1 MYLDHFGLTE
11 PPFTITPHT
20 EFFFA
25 GANRGATL
33 EALIYAITHGEG
45 IVKVSGEVG
54 SGKTMLCRVLMERL
68 PASVE
73 TIYLAIPSLN
83 RDEMLGAICA
93 DLGVA
98 TESHTAVALIKGL
111 QEHLLRLHAE
121 DKRVVALIDEAH
133 AMPLDSLEEIRL
145 LSNLETNK
153 SKLLQ
158 IVLFGQPELDEHL
171 AKPQMRQLRERIT
184 HSFRLSPLTLEDV
197 HQYLRHRLAAAG
209 YKGAEVF
216 SPACVKLIA
225 KASAGLSRRINI
237 IADKS
242 LLAAYSRNTHAVS
255 PAHVQAAIED
265 CDFAAVDAVPSRT
278 PWLVA
283 AALAAGLVIG
293 ALGMGWATKRSPD
306 VTLATAA
313 ATAKAGEVVPPTA
326 VVNPTP
332 VTSQPPVEAKP
343 APPAAGGEN
352 RNEPKPA
359 SVTPS
364 DASLPQRLAAAGPW
378 LSREDG
384 SHWVIQLMLANASEA
399 AQLQHFI
406 DESERS
412 LGAGRIHAYALAVNS
427 IQKVSVVYGS
437 FTTREAAFQA
447 LESLPPMARQFK
459 PYPRTVQL
467 IRNEAEYEGK
477 PATRG

>member
-255 PAHVQAAIED
+255 PTHVQAAIED
-265 CDFAAVDAVPSRT
+265 CDFAAVEAAPSRT

-306 VTLATAA
+306 VALATAS
-313 ATAKAGEVVPPTA
+313 ATAKAGEAVPNTA
-326 VVNPTP
+326 AAYPAP
-332 VTSQPPVEAKP
+332 VTSPPPVEAKP

>member
-121 DKRVVALIDEAH
+121 GKRVVALIDEAH

-265 CDFAAVDAVPSRT
+265 CDFAAVETVPSRT

-283 AALAAGLVIG
+283 AALLQAWSSAPWAWAGRPSAVR
-293 ALGMGWATKRSPD
+293 MSPW
-306 VTLATAA
+306 LRR
-313 ATAKAGEVVPPTA
+313 P
-326 VVNPTP
+326 
-332 VTSQPPVEAKP
+332 QP
-343 APPAAGGEN
+343 
-352 RNEPKPA
+352 PKPA
-359 SVTPS
+359 
-364 DASLPQRLAAAGPW
+364 RL
-378 LSREDG
+378 
-384 SHWVIQLMLANASEA
+384 SH
-399 AQLQHFI
+399 
-406 DESERS
+406 
-412 LGAGRIHAYALAVNS
+412 
-427 IQKVSVVYGS
+427 
-437 FTTREAAFQA
+437 
-447 LESLPPMARQFK
+447 
-459 PYPRTVQL
+459 PRL
-467 IRNEAEYEGK
+467 L
-477 PATRG
+477 